1 MSISLSEH
9 FTYKKLLRFVF
20 PSIVMMIFTSIY
32 SVVDGLFVS
41 NFVGKTALAAINL
54 IMPFIMG
61 ISALGFMIGTG
72 GSAIVAKT
80 LGEQKEEKAIEYF
93 SLLVYVTAIG
103 GLILSL
109 LGIIFTPAIA
119 RMLGAH
125 DELLKNCTLYG
136 RISFISMT
144 AFMMQNVFQSFFVT
158 AGKPKL
164 GLYVIISAGVTNMV
178 LDFLFIAVFHWG
190 IAGAA
195 IATVCGEF
203 IGGIFPI
210 FYFSRKNSS
219 LLHLDKTKFH
229 GRVLLQT
236 CLNGSSELMTN
247 VSNSIV
253 SSLFNL
259 QLMNYAGENGVASY
273 GAIMYVNFIFIST
286 FLGYSIGSAPII
298 SYHYGA
304 ANHQELKNIF
314 RKSISLIAVW
324 GIALVGAAELLAPYI
339 TKLFVGYDAKL
350 HAMTQT
356 GFRICCLVYLI
367 NGFNIFGSSFFTAL
381 NNGPL
386 SALISFLRTL
396 IFQIA
401 AVLLLPLLFGIMGI
415 WWSINAAELLTLC
428 VTLTLLF
435 TMRGRYHYA

>member
-1 MSISLSEH
+1 
-9 FTYKKLLRFVF
+9 
-20 PSIVMMIFTSIY
+20 
-32 SVVDGLFVS
+32 
-41 NFVGKTALAAINL
+41 
-54 IMPFIMG
+54 
-61 ISALGFMIGTG
+61 
-72 GSAIVAKT
+72 
-80 LGEQKEEKAIEYF
+80 
-93 SLLVYVTAIG
+93 
-103 GLILSL
+103 
-109 LGIIFTPAIA
+109 
-119 RMLGAH
+119 
-125 DELLKNCTLYG
+125 
-136 RISFISMT
+136 
-144 AFMMQNVFQSFFVT
+144 
-158 AGKPKL
+158 
-164 GLYVIISAGVTNMV
+164 MV

-219 LLHLDKTKFH
+219 LLHLGKTKFH

-324 GIALVGAAELLAPYI
+324 GIALVGAGRIISILY
-339 TKLFVGYDAKL
+339 
-350 HAMTQT
+350 HQT
-356 GFRICCLVYLI
+356 FCWL
-367 NGFNIFGSSFFTAL
+367 
-381 NNGPL
+381 
-386 SALISFLRTL
+386 
-396 IFQIA
+396 
-401 AVLLLPLLFGIMGI
+401 
-415 WWSINAAELLTLC
+415 
-428 VTLTLLF
+428 
-435 TMRGRYHYA
+435 

>member
-1 MSISLSEH
+1 
-9 FTYKKLLRFVF
+9 
-20 PSIVMMIFTSIY
+20 
-32 SVVDGLFVS
+32 
-41 NFVGKTALAAINL
+41 
-54 IMPFIMG
+54 
-61 ISALGFMIGTG
+61 
-72 GSAIVAKT
+72 
-80 LGEQKEEKAIEYF
+80 
-93 SLLVYVTAIG
+93 
-103 GLILSL
+103 
-109 LGIIFTPAIA
+109 
-119 RMLGAH
+119 
-125 DELLKNCTLYG
+125 
-136 RISFISMT
+136 
-144 AFMMQNVFQSFFVT
+144 
-158 AGKPKL
+158 
-164 GLYVIISAGVTNMV
+164 
-178 LDFLFIAVFHWG
+178 
-190 IAGAA
+190 
-195 IATVCGEF
+195 
-203 IGGIFPI
+203 
-210 FYFSRKNSS
+210 
-219 LLHLDKTKFH
+219 
-229 GRVLLQT
+229 
-236 CLNGSSELMTN
+236 
-247 VSNSIV
+247 
-253 SSLFNL
+253 
-259 QLMNYAGENGVASY
+259 MNYAGENGVASY

-339 TKLFVGYDAKL
+339 TKLFVGYDSKL

>member
-1 MSISLSEH
+1 
-9 FTYKKLLRFVF
+9 
-20 PSIVMMIFTSIY
+20 
-32 SVVDGLFVS
+32 
-41 NFVGKTALAAINL
+41 
-54 IMPFIMG
+54 
-61 ISALGFMIGTG
+61 
-72 GSAIVAKT
+72 
-80 LGEQKEEKAIEYF
+80 
-93 SLLVYVTAIG
+93 
-103 GLILSL
+103 
-109 LGIIFTPAIA
+109 
-119 RMLGAH
+119 
-125 DELLKNCTLYG
+125 
-136 RISFISMT
+136 
-144 AFMMQNVFQSFFVT
+144 
-158 AGKPKL
+158 
-164 GLYVIISAGVTNMV
+164 
-178 LDFLFIAVFHWG
+178 
-190 IAGAA
+190 
-195 IATVCGEF
+195 
-203 IGGIFPI
+203 
-210 FYFSRKNSS
+210 
-219 LLHLDKTKFH
+219 
-229 GRVLLQT
+229 
-236 CLNGSSELMTN
+236 MTN

-428 VTLTLLF
+428 VTLMLLF
-435 TMRGRYHYA
+435 TMRRRYHYA